1 MQLRR
6 FWRIF
11 IAVTC
16 SSRKPFALLNFK
28 FGNGT
33 PLPEDRTISQSGTA
47 TGQGYQ
53 AGAVEQDPRLKD
65 MGFRFPLRKYQQE
78 ILGLINEK
86 LDKGERQFHI
96 VAPPGAGKTII
107 GLQIISQ
114 FKCPSLILS
123 PNTTI
128 QSQWGQKLDLFLP
141 IGMESI
147 VGPDILGTHEDKPLK
162 PVTTLT
168 YQVLSTPGREQ
179 EYIDKLAH
187 QSWVN
192 ELTKGRSL
200 TLADAELRVLEI
212 MQNNPKAFRQEISRH
227 SSRLRKK
234 LSEVLD
240 LKEVL
245 HPNAIELLQ
254 SLRRQRFGLVIFD
267 ECHHLTDYWA
277 AIMTHLVKQL
287 GDPVIIGL
295 TGTPPEGKS
304 TSQEGRYLS
313 LVGDID
319 YQVPTPAL
327 VREGGLAPFQ
337 DLVYFTEPTEKEFQ
351 FLEEQHIG
359 FHELIKDLTT
369 PKYKGL
375 DEGAPIID
383 LDFAPEQNGDIRIG
397 VDTVDAS
404 KTSSTS
410 AHNSIY
416 FDDEFDSSLSAD
428 LFQQEESDAQED
440 SSSFENEKSDISEQ
454 LPAPDLVAFDSPASD
469 YFKNQQAKEAS
480 KKRIAGELAAAKR
493 ESEQLAKESQSD
505 SDDKSKK
512 RTSRRS
518 NKRDEPIPKKLNTA
532 RLDSM
537 LPLRQKID
545 SKAHIETEVFLYNQY
560 AGDEKD
566 ERPHSVLS
574 AWVTQRIHEIA
585 SAKDAK
591 SPDIAWH
598 VFANNNKDL
607 SQAIS
612 RFMWRDKRQFGF
624 RLEQSEVLMRDPD
637 IEDWM
642 ILLEDMASRKL
653 KLSAAA
659 KDHKLYERIKAA
671 TRKLGYAITEQG
683 LRKQASPVDRVLAFS
698 NSKPEA
704 VTEILELEYRSL
716 EDRLRAAVVT
726 DFEKMSATS
735 IKTVDGVLD
744 EESGGAIAAM
754 RTLLAHPISNFI
766 NPCLVTGSHL
776 LTDKRITKQFVT
788 KAQELLL
795 ADGKLI
801 TLLVKEDEDS
811 NYSAITAN
819 SSEWESRLYVGLA
832 TAIFEIG
839 ITKCL
844 IGTRGLFGEGWDSQA
859 LNTLID
865 LTTTT
870 SPVSVKQLRG
880 RSIRIQTN
888 DALGAR
894 KVANNWDVVCVAPQL
909 EKGLNDYQRF
919 VRKHNGYFGLCDDGQ
934 IESGVGHV
942 HPSLSELTPI
952 EVFASS
958 EAFNRE
964 MIERALVRDK
974 IYDLWKVGQPYRNRL
989 LGCVEL
995 NRLRKLALTPPHL
1008 KRDMKYKEHAKQL
1021 RTSLNAIWFEFG
1033 GLGACVSLAAFC
1045 FTGAQLLVMMCALA
1059 PFAASL
1065 VLAQK
1070 KYANMFSKIQK
1081 EICRPNTQESSLTDI
1096 AFAVLTAMQTVKLL
1110 PTTILKESIKTSIRS
1125 DGSYR
1130 VFLDNIEPAHSKAFT
1145 NSLKEVMSPITN
1157 QPYLIP
1163 KYEYFIDGEDEV
1175 AAKKEKKFFRSY
1187 LRGRAEPRVACY
1199 HPVPNLLGRS
1209 EKGRRAFEASWNKYV
1224 SPGFVLDTETKPE
1237 LLNRYF
1243 GLGPSLAQRLLWE

>member
-1 MQLRR
+1 M
-6 FWRIF
+6 
-11 IAVTC
+11 ADD
-16 SSRKPFALLNFK
+16 S
-28 FGNGT
+28 
-33 PLPEDRTISQSGTA
+33 TIPKTSTVSAQS
-47 TGQGYQ
+47 YQ
-53 AGAVEQDPRLKD
+53 AGSAEQDPRLQD

-187 QSWVN
+187 QAWVN

-200 TLADAELRVLEI
+200 SLADAEMRVLEI

-369 PKYKGL
+369 PKHKGVA
-375 DEGAPIID
+375 DGAALVD
-383 LDFAPEQNGDIRIG
+383 LDFAPEQNDDIRIG
-397 VDTVDAS
+397 VENVNTQE
-404 KTSSTS
+404 TSGSLPITT
-410 AHNSIY
+410 ID

-428 LFQQEESDAQED
+428 LFRREEQEELDTQEEIFSAESETVDTSAQ
-440 SSSFENEKSDISEQ
+440 
-454 LPAPDLVAFDSPASD
+454 PMAPELVAFDSPASY

-480 KKRIAGELAAAKR
+480 KKRIVSELAAAKL
-493 ESEQLAKESQSD
+493 ESEKQAKEAQSN
-505 SDDKSKK
+505 SDDKPKK
-512 RTSRRS
+512 RASRRS
-518 NKRDEPIPKKLNTA
+518 NKRDEPIPKKLNTT
-532 RLDSM
+532 RLESM
-537 LPLRQKID
+537 LPLSQKID
-545 SKAHIETEVFLYNQY
+545 SKAHIETEVALYNQY
-560 AGDEKD
+560 VNKNGHDENE

-574 AWVTQRIHEIA
+574 AWVSQRITEVTTA
-585 SAKDAK
+585 RDAK
-591 SPDIAWH
+591 SPDVAWH
-598 VFANNNKDL
+598 VFANNNKEL

-612 RFMWRDKRQFGF
+612 RFMWRDKRRFGF
-624 RLEQSEVLMRDPD
+624 KLELSEVLMRAPD

-653 KLSAAA
+653 KLSPAA

-704 VTEILELEYRSL
+704 VTEILEMEYRSL

-735 IKTVDGVLD
+735 IKTLDGVLD

-776 LTDKRITKQFVT
+776 LTDKRITKQFVA

-801 TLLVKEDEDS
+801 TLLVKEDESS

-888 DALGAR
+888 DAMGAR

-964 MIERALVRDK
+964 MLDRALIRDK

-989 LGCVEL
+989 IGCVEL
-995 NRLRKLALTPPHL
+995 NRLRNLALTPPHL

-1033 GLGACVSLAAFC
+1033 GLGACVSLAAMC
-1045 FTGAQLLVMMCALA
+1045 FTGAQVVLMMCALA

-1163 KYEYFIDGEDEV
+1163 KYEYFINGEDEV
-1175 AAKKEKKFFRSY
+1175 AAKKERKFFRSY
-1187 LRGRAEPRVACY
+1187 LRGRSEPRVACY
-1199 HPVPNLLGRS
+1199 HPVPNLLARS